1 MHLCKYLGM
10 NDKNSAEYFFINA
23 IIRSYIETHSY
34 CTVSTI
40 LIQMI
45 RFVYQICDYLNHID
59 LNCAEVSKKD
69 DAAGTNSYYIRVMS
83 MCIGN
88 QSTKHNSYGCR

>member
-1 MHLCKYLGM
+1 
-10 NDKNSAEYFFINA
+10 
-23 IIRSYIETHSY
+23 
-34 CTVSTI
+34 
-40 LIQMI
+40 MI

-83 MCIGN
+83 MCIGK
-88 QSTKHNSYGCR
+88 QSTKHNSYGGR